1 MKAPEQGAP
10 EEKSMALRAITP
22 NQEAYCSKCHVKLSL
37 EETRCPGCGEDFT
50 GVIDAGLCGE
60 CRAIVTMDSDR
71 CHECNAEFNPVKTSS
86 GLNETEYLR
95 RMLQWRG
102 LQAQK
107 LNGITPPMTLDSA
120 AMMAAA
126 AMSSPGPQPVN
137 VLYQLAE
144 PLEKVLK
151 LRRKRLEQMDGLI
164 AEAKQR
170 IDELGEESD
179 PVNQKEKT
187 RLKRWIDETQMERE
201 DLATIENSMME
212 MEKVY
217 KNLLALQQVEMQTK
231 EESIRLRLD
240 SVGAELERMEMEKL
254 TIQERETEIMRRE
267 DELRKILERI
277 DEKEKELSSLE
288 RLLTDRVK
296 ADRVKESEDQRKKL
310 DDAEKQLEKD
320 KWMAAQR
327 QLQSQLIALK
337 TGNDGTESDEKTG
350 EPDAR
355 LGEIEERMEKLI
367 KENDEMLQEKE
378 ETNRLLSDINRL
390 LKALDELLGQLPK
403 NVIRK
408 FANSEDY
415 RLYETVLQKCG
426 V

>member
-1 MKAPEQGAP
+1 
-10 EEKSMALRAITP
+10 MALRAITP
-22 NQEAYCSKCHVKLSL
+22 SQEAYCSKCHVKLSL

-60 CRAIVTMDSDR
+60 CQAVVTMDSDK
-71 CHECNAEFNPVKTSS
+71 CHKCGAVFKPVKTQG

-107 LNGITPPMTLDSA
+107 LNGITPPPTLDPA
-120 AMMAAA
+120 VMMAATA
-126 AMSSPGPQPVN
+126 SSPLGPQPVN

-151 LRRKRLEQMDGLI
+151 LRRKRLEQMDELI

-170 IDELGEESD
+170 IDELGETSD
-179 PVNQKEKT
+179 PINQKEKT

-201 DLATIENSMME
+201 NLATIENSMIE

-231 EESIRLRLD
+231 EESIRMRLD
-240 SVGAELERMEMEKL
+240 SVGAELERMEKEKL
-254 TIQERETEIMRRE
+254 TIQERETEIKRRE

-288 RLLTDRVK
+288 RLLTG
-296 ADRVKESEDQRKKL
+296 RVKESEEHKKKL

-327 QLQSQLIALK
+327 QLQSQLIAMK
-337 TGNDGTESDEKTG
+337 NGDAGGESGERPGERDE
-350 EPDAR
+350 R
-355 LGEIEERMEKLI
+355 LNQIEERIDKLTKEK
-367 KENDEMLQEKE
+367 DEMLQEKQ
-378 ETNRLLSDINRL
+378 ETNKLLSDINRL
-390 LKALDELLGQLPK
+390 LKVLDDLLGQLPK
-403 NVIRK
+403 SVISK

-415 RLYETVLQKCG
+415 KLYETVLQKCG

>member
-1 MKAPEQGAP
+1 
-10 EEKSMALRAITP
+10 MALRAITP
-22 NQEAYCSKCHVKLSL
+22 SQEAYCSKCHVKLSL
-37 EETRCPGCGEDFT
+37 EETRCPGCDEDIT
-50 GVIDAGLCGE
+50 GVIDAGICGE
-60 CRAIVTMDSDR
+60 CQAIVAMDSDK
-71 CHECNAEFNPVKTSS
+71 CYKCGAVFEPVKTQG

-102 LQAQK
+102 LEAQR
-107 LNGITPPMTLDSA
+107 LNGITPPPTLDPA
-120 AMMAAA
+120 ALMTAVAR
-126 AMSSPGPQPVN
+126 SPLGPQPVN

-151 LRRKRLEQMDGLI
+151 LRRKRLEQMDELI

-170 IDELGEESD
+170 IDELGETSD
-179 PVNQKEKT
+179 PINQKEKT

-201 DLATIENSMME
+201 DLATIENSMIE

-231 EESIRLRLD
+231 EESIRMRLD
-240 SVGAELERMEMEKL
+240 SVGAELERMEKEKL
-254 TIQERETEIMRRE
+254 TIQERETEIKRRE

-296 ADRVKESEDQRKKL
+296 KSEEHKKRL

-327 QLQSQLIALK
+327 QLQSQLIAIK
-337 TGNDGTESDEKTG
+337 SGEAGSGAISRPGERDE
-350 EPDAR
+350 R
-355 LGEIEERMEKLI
+355 LEQIERRMDMLTKER
-367 KENDEMLQEKE
+367 DEMLREKDE
-378 ETNRLLSDINRL
+378 ANKLLSDVNRL
-390 LKALDELLGQLPK
+390 LKVLDDLLGQLPK
-403 NVIRK
+403 DVIKR
-408 FANSEDY
+408 FANSEEF

>member
-1 MKAPEQGAP
+1 
-10 EEKSMALRAITP
+10 MALRAITP
-22 NQEAYCSKCHVKLSL
+22 SQEAYCAKCHVRLSL

-60 CRAIVTMDSDR
+60 CKAIVTIDSDK
-71 CHECNAEFNPVKTSS
+71 CYNCGAGFKPVKTQG

-102 LQAQK
+102 IQAQK
-107 LNGITPPMTLDSA
+107 LNGVTPTPILDPT
-120 AMMAAA
+120 AMMASVAV
-126 AMSSPGPQPVN
+126 SPLGPQPIN

-170 IDELGEESD
+170 IDELGEASD
-179 PVNQKEKT
+179 PLNQREKT

-231 EESIRLRLD
+231 EESIRMRLD
-240 SVGAELERMEMEKL
+240 SVGSELERMEKERLSM
-254 TIQERETEIMRRE
+254 QERESEIKRRE

-288 RLLTDRVK
+288 RLLTE
-296 ADRVKESEDQRKKL
+296 RVKESGDNKKKL
-310 DDAEKQLEKD
+310 EDAEKQLEKD
-320 KWMAAQR
+320 KWLAAQR
-327 QLQSQLIALK
+327 QLQSQLIAIRN
-337 TGNDGTESDEKTG
+337 GDAADAGGTDS
-350 EPDAR
+350 R
-355 LGEIEERMEKLI
+355 LSELEARMEKLA
-367 KENDEMLQEKE
+367 KENEEMLQGRE
-378 ETNRLLSDINRL
+378 ETKRLMVDVNQL
-390 LKALDELLGQLPK
+390 LKVLDELLGQLPK
-403 NVIRK
+403 DVIRK
-408 FANSEDY
+408 FANSEDF
-415 RLYETVLQKCG
+415 RLYETVLKKCG